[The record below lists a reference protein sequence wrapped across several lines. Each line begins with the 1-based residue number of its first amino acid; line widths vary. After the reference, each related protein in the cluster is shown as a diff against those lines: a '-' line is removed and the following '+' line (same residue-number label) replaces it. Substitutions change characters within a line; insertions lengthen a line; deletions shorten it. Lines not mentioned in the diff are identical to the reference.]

1 MSFNV
6 VNLLS
11 VTDAIKGNT
20 NCKNDHNKAMERRRN
35 IESMAF
41 ERQLNLKN
49 IKAQKQSSF
58 GAVPSSFAAK
68 NSNFQHIFAAGNN
81 NKEHIQANGAKQSAS
96 NSDVASIDSYQF
108 QSKPSQPNSSG
119 ESSTMS
125 TGASHQQQDFTHLGS
140 TYAVALPRLS
150 HRFNVCTLWIQ
161 FIIQQFIL
169 QIHGVGQEESHSQSC
184 ENSLHSHN
192 LQTGFSEFLYQLS

>member
-6 VNLLS
+6 VNLLW

-20 NCKNDHNKAMERRRN
+20 TCKNGHNKAMERRRN
-35 IESMAF
+35 IEAMAF
-41 ERQLNLKN
+41 ERQLNLEN
-49 IKAQKQSSF
+49 IKSQKQSSF
-58 GAVPSSFAAK
+58 GAVPSSFAGK
-68 NSNFQHIFAAGNN
+68 NSNFQHIFNNN
-81 NKEHIQANGAKQSAS
+81 NKEHIQANGAQQSAS

-140 TYAVALPRLS
+140 THAAALSRLS
-150 HRFNVCTLWIQ
+150 RHFNVCTLWI
-161 FIIQQFIL
+161 
-169 QIHGVGQEESHSQSC
+169 HSTIYFADSWR
-184 ENSLHSHN
+184 ETRRISKL
-192 LQTGFSEFLYQLS
+192 